1 MSTIVEEKKVVET
14 VVELPP
20 SPNAETDKRVTE
32 VLNDKKKRKHPVEAR
47 IAELTAKNAK
57 LEEERKKD
65 REELEAK
72 VSAQNEKNI
81 AAELDRRKAE
91 AAANDKR
98 PERTEGQSEADFTQK
113 MAEWV
118 IRQQDKITPKVNTT
132 TVAKVDAPAIDPQ
145 AAAYRKEEFDGFLD
159 NGRKFITRNPDFNET
174 LQKAAERGLT
184 LDNQAMVAI
193 IKLKAPEVAYYLAK
207 PENDAVA
214 RRLMTLDGF
223 QQQLEVAKIAERLAV
238 NPNDFVSSAGRV
250 GIHLTGGA
258 QTDVRPDA
266 MDTDDYLR
274 KRKQDIKSGLRR
286 R

>member
-1 MSTIVEEKKVVET
+1 MSTIVEEKKAVEAA
-14 VVELPP
+14 VELPP

-81 AAELDRRKAE
+81 SAELDRRKAE

-98 PERTEGQSEADFTQK
+98 PERVEGQSEADFTQK

-118 IRQQDKITPKVNTT
+118 IRQQDKITPKVDVTT
-132 TVAKVDAPAIDPQ
+132 TAKVDAPAIDPA

-159 NGRKFITRNPDFNET
+159 NGRKFITRNPDFNEVMN
-174 LQKAAERGLT
+174 KAAERGLT

-214 RRLMTLDGF
+214 RKLMTLDGF
-223 QQQLEVAKIAERLAV
+223 QQQLEVARIAERLAV
-238 NPNDFVSSAGRV
+238 NPNDFVSNAGHV
-250 GIHLTGGA
+250 GPRLVGGA
-258 QTDVRPDA
+258 QTDIRSDQ
-266 MDTDDYLR
+266 METDDYLR

>member
-1 MSTIVEEKKVVET
+1 MNTAVEEKKVVET

-47 IAELTAKNAK
+47 IAELTAKNAA
-57 LEEERKKD
+57 LEDKAKKD
-65 REELEAK
+65 KEELEGKLA
-72 VSAQNEKNI
+72 AQNESNI
-81 AAELDRRKAE
+81 KAELDRRKAE
-91 AAANDKR
+91 AAVNDKR
-98 PERTEGQSEADFTQK
+98 PERAEGQSEADFTQK

-118 IRQQDKITPKVNTT
+118 IRQQDKITPKVATT
-132 TVAKVDAPAIDPQ
+132 TTAMVDAPAIDPV
-145 AAAYRKEEFDGFLD
+145 AATYRKEEFDGFLET
-159 NGRKFITRNPDFNET
+159 GRKFITRNPDFNDVMN
-174 LQKAAERGLT
+174 KAAERGLT

-223 QQQLEVAKIAERLAV
+223 QQQLEVARIAERLAV
-238 NPNDFVSSAGRV
+238 NPNDFVSSAGHV
-250 GIHLTGGA
+250 GPRLVGGA
-258 QTDVRPDA
+258 QTDIRPES

-274 KRKQDIKSGLRR
+274 KRKQDIKSGIRR